1 MKEALL
7 AAVMLI
13 FVGIPAADAAGDIAA
28 GKAKAGACAGCHGPS
43 GEGVGANPPLA
54 GMTENQFIQ
63 AMDDYKSGK
72 RTNAVMKTLATPLS
86 AQDNANLAAY
96 YASLPKK

>member
-13 FVGIPAADAAGDIAA
+13 FVGISGADAAGDIAA
-28 GKAKAGACAGCHGPS
+28 GKAKAGACAGCHGAN
-43 GEGVGANPPLA
+43 GEGVGPNPPLA
-54 GMTENQFIQ
+54 GMSENQFIQ

-72 RTNAVMKTLATPLS
+72 RTNAVMKALATPLS